1 MCGKIIVLAG
11 PLCGEAFPLDGVSV
25 TIGRDSA
32 TELSIPDRLISRR
45 HCEVQTVSGGFVL
58 RDLGSSNGTF
68 VNGIPMRERS
78 LEHGDR
84 IRVGDSVLLFLDR
97 QAGSHVDSNGEALT
111 EGAVDDRATRPP
123 RGESVRDTRFEPDSP
138 DAIMA
143 EVLAGRVTL
152 QAHDMVGES
161 APMRAVYERIC
172 KVARSACTVLVFGE
186 TGTGKELAARA
197 IHQNS
202 LAGAASVRGGQLRRT
217 D

>member
-1 MCGKIIVLAG
+1 MCGKLIVLAG

-45 HCEVQTVSGGFVL
+45 HCEVQTVNGGFVL

-84 IRVGDSVLLFLDR
+84 IRVGESVLLFLDR
-97 QAGSHVDSNGEALT
+97 QAGSHVDSDGEALT
-111 EGAVDDRATRPP
+111 EGAVNDRAPRPP
-123 RGESVRDTRFEPDSP
+123 RAESIRDTRFEPDSP
-138 DAIMA
+138 GAII
-143 EVLAGRVTL
+143 AGRLRTDL
-152 QAHDMVGES
+152 QG
-161 APMRAVYERIC
+161 
-172 KVARSACTVLVFGE
+172 G
-186 TGTGKELAARA
+186 A
-197 IHQNS
+197 IGVHGPRLWRDGDGQGAGGAGDS
-202 LAGAASVRGGQLRRT
+202 SEQPAGAAPIRGGQLRRA